1 MMDVKKLVTAL
12 EDLAINAE
20 LYYKWANQFDLR
32 IEDIKLRSSIARAK
46 DTVKEYKAGLVE

>member
-1 MMDVKKLVTAL
+1 MKEYDKKLLTTL

-20 LYYKWANQFDLR
+20 LYYKWVNQFDIR

-46 DTVKEYKAGLVE
+46 SLVQEMREKV